1 MKWEEKKIETVF
13 SGDIPVVQP
22 YFFVINLCFLPRN
35 LSCIFIKFKTF
46 STLKVSVNGIYIHG
60 CRHTTTFTA
69 TLLFFCC
76 IIIILFLCRSFSTQ
90 MLLLVSVTK
99 SQEWFIFLFLINEKC
114 VRKKKFMKNFI
125 GKEDILQ
132 FYLWRIQKRISRV
145 FETDTATTLTWDHAN
160 PVTSVS
166 IKSLLCGRRSLG
178 INNENIYLNI
188 CMFLSH
194 DLHGRRLG
202 KVHRM
207 HPLI

>member
-1 MKWEEKKIETVF
+1 MHFYQIQNFFNVKGICQRHIYSRLSTHNNVH
-13 SGDIPVVQP
+13 SHSS
-22 YFFVINLCFLPRN
+22 FFV
-35 LSCIFIKFKTF
+35 
-46 STLKVSVNGIYIHG
+46 
-60 CRHTTTFTA
+60 
-69 TLLFFCC
+69 C

-132 FYLWRIQKRISRV
+132 IYLWRIQKRISRV

-194 DLHGRRLG
+194 ALHERLG

>member
-76 IIIILFLCRSFSTQ
+76 IIIIILFLCRSFSTQ

-114 VRKKKFMKNFI
+114 VRKKVYEKFYRKRRYIAILFMKDS
-125 GKEDILQ
+125 EAD
-132 FYLWRIQKRISRV
+132 
-145 FETDTATTLTWDHAN
+145 LTCIRNGHCNN
-160 PVTSVS
+160 PNMGSCQSSHVS
-166 IKSLLCGRRSLG
+166 K
-178 INNENIYLNI
+178 
-188 CMFLSH
+188 H
-194 DLHGRRLG
+194 
-202 KVHRM
+202 
-207 HPLI
+207 

>member
-69 TLLFFCC
+69 TLLFF
-76 IIIILFLCRSFSTQ
+76 FLYYYYFIFVQ
-90 MLLLVSVTK
+90 KFFYANVAAVSVTK
-99 SQEWFIFLFLINEKC
+99 SQEWFIFLFLIINEKC
-114 VRKKKFMKNFI
+114 VRKKVYEK
-125 GKEDILQ
+125 
-132 FYLWRIQKRISRV
+132 FYLWRIQKRISRIRNGH
-145 FETDTATTLTWDHAN
+145 TTLTWDHAN

-178 INNENIYLNI
+178 INNVNIYLNI

-194 DLHGRRLG
+194 ALHGRRLG